1 MTGPAYFDT
10 ILSRQ
15 WDPNSNQRL
24 KHSVRESRE
33 IIQRMRL
40 MKRLDVHQG
49 CVNTLS
55 WNKKGTL
62 LLSGSDDHKLII
74 TNPFNYKKVHEVHT
88 SHRANIFSAKF
99 LPETSDLKVVSC
111 AGDGM
116 ILYTDILRQEETAA
130 CTFNCHAGTVYEM
143 LSIPGDPN
151 TFLSCGEDG
160 TVRWYDLRMK
170 TSCFKDNCKEDILI
184 GCHKAVTSISV
195 NPMFSYQI
203 AVGCS
208 DSNVRIFDRRL
219 LGTRSTGFMGETTGL
234 NALISRFSVQELG
247 EKQRRITSVSFRPDG
262 QEVLASY
269 SSDYIYIFDPKE
281 TNTEHGM
288 KLKVGRPAKKKSSRN
303 RNKSPQPM
311 KKLRLRGDWS
321 DTGPNS
327 RPETEARDLEERSS
341 DEGADRENLQTTLM
355 QRMTD
360 ALSRMLNDPSTRLA
374 MQRLNHGE
382 GAEVAGNENREASQ
396 EARSTVQGDIRDGL
410 NLNEE
415 ESQSSSQSRA
425 ASAIQDRW
433 RRYRQRKA
441 EEEGNNTVQ
450 NVDIDD
456 IVDVV
461 LDSDDDEIQPEK
473 PCSPTILCCGSN
485 RVSPKPELKD
495 SSDIDE
501 EHEQSDSSSFKKR
514 ILEKYRNE
522 QTEKQDIPENI
533 ELNEATSLNIVE
545 GEKSKLAEPLG
556 NNISSQNQDEEEHNN
571 IASDEDVNMNSIG
584 QLEDSYAD
592 LRETG
597 VEPTL
602 EITVRNEGT
611 SASSIS
617 IGEYE
622 PLPGPSRVVTGHGQ
636 VGLDPVTGARRR
648 RSGISSVPTSSIL
661 NDNVERKES
670 IKEEKKENIVE
681 YETFDTDDSDDS
693 EEEININFDDLD
705 KVGPQSNRRTIN
717 QPPIR
722 KKFTGHR
729 NARTMIKEA
738 AWWGNDFILSGSD
751 CGHLFAWD
759 RKSTK
764 LVMMLEADRHV
775 VNCVQPHPTDPFLA
789 TSGIDYDVKLW
800 APTGEQPQFDE
811 ENAEVVMKRNEVM
824 LEETRDTITVPASL
838 MIRMLASL
846 NQIRRGQGAPR
857 LLERR
862 GPGRPSED

>member
-1 MTGPAYFDT
+1 
-10 ILSRQ
+10 
-15 WDPNSNQRL
+15 
-24 KHSVRESRE
+24 
-33 IIQRMRL
+33 MRL
-40 MKRLDVHQG
+40 MKRLEVHQG

-55 WNKKGTL
+55 WNERGTL
-62 LLSGSDDHKLII
+62 LLSGSDDHRLVI
-74 TNPFNYKKVHEVHT
+74 TNPFNYRKVHEVHT

-99 LPETSDLKVVSC
+99 LPETSDLKVISC

-116 ILYTDILRQEETAA
+116 VLYTDILREEETAT
-130 CTFNCHAGTVYEM
+130 CTFNCHAGTVYEI

-151 TFLSCGEDG
+151 SFLSCGEDG
-160 TVRWYDLRMK
+160 KVRWYDLRMK

-184 GCHKAVTSISV
+184 GCHKAVTSISI
-195 NPMFSYQI
+195 NPMFSYQV

-234 NALISRFSVQELG
+234 NALTSRFSVQELG

-281 TNTEHGM
+281 TNTDHGK

-327 RPETEARDLEERSS
+327 RPETEARDIEERSNEES
-341 DEGADRENLQTTLM
+341 ADRENLQTTLM

-382 GAEVAGNENREASQ
+382 GAEAAGVENREQSQ
-396 EARSTVQGDIRDGL
+396 EAQNSVTADIREGL
-410 NLNEE
+410 NLSEG
-415 ESQSSSQSRA
+415 ESQPSSQSRA
-425 ASAIQDRW
+425 ASAIQERW

-441 EEEGNNTVQ
+441 EEEQIAQQSDSNESNIAIV
-450 NVDIDD
+450 VDEAKE
-456 IVDVV
+456 
-461 LDSDDDEIQPEK
+461 DDEREK
-473 PCSPTILCCGSN
+473 SCSPSILCCSSN
-485 RVSPKPELKD
+485 RVSSDPESKD
-495 SSDIDE
+495 TE
-501 EHEQSDSSSFKKR
+501 MQS
-514 ILEKYRNE
+514 N
-522 QTEKQDIPENI
+522 ENI
-533 ELNEATSLNIVE
+533 EVQETSAEESKDDIK
-545 GEKSKLAEPLG
+545 GEKSKESKPE
-556 NNISSQNQDEEEHNN
+556 NITIVNQDDE
-571 IASDEDVNMNSIG
+571 EDVDMENIG

-602 EITVRNEGT
+602 EITYRNEGT

-617 IGEYE
+617 IGECE
-622 PLPGPSRVVTGHGQ
+622 PLPGPSRVVTGPGQ
-636 VGLDPVTGARRR
+636 VGFDPVTGARRR

-661 NDNVERKES
+661 NESAERKES
-670 IKEEKKENIVE
+670 IKEEKRNIVE
-681 YETFDTDDSDDS
+681 YETFDTDDSDS
-693 EEEININFDDLD
+693 EEEINISYEDLE
-705 KVGPQSNRRTIN
+705 KLGNPSNRRTIN

-759 RKSTK
+759 RKTTK

-775 VNCVQPHPTDPFLA
+775 VNCVQPHPTDPYLA

-800 APTGEQPQFDE
+800 APTGEHPQFDE
-811 ENAEVVMKRNEVM
+811 QNADIVMKRNEVM

-857 LLERR
+857 LLDRR
-862 GPGRPSED
+862 GPGRHSED

>member
-1 MTGPAYFDT
+1 MTGPTYFDNVS
-10 ILSRQ
+10 SRQ
-15 WDPNSNQRL
+15 WDPSSTQRL
-24 KHSVRESRE
+24 KHSVRESGE

-55 WNKKGTL
+55 WNKNGTL
-62 LLSGSDDHKLII
+62 LLSGSDDHKLVIS
-74 TNPFNYKKVHEVHT
+74 NPFTSKKVHEVHT

-99 LPETSDLKVVSC
+99 LPETSDLKLVSC

-116 ILYTDILRQEETAA
+116 ILYTDILREEETAA

-195 NPMFSYQI
+195 NPMFSYQL

-281 TNTEHGM
+281 TNTDHGM

-327 RPETEARDLEERSS
+327 RPETEAREEERSS
-341 DEGADRENLQTTLM
+341 DESADRENLQTTLM

-382 GAEVAGNENREASQ
+382 GSEASGIENREQSQ
-396 EARSTVQGDIRDGL
+396 EASSTVQSDIRQGL
-410 NLNEE
+410 NLNDE
-415 ESQSSSQSRA
+415 ESQSASQSRA

-441 EEEGNNTVQ
+441 AEEVENTSHHMET
-450 NVDIDD
+450 DD
-456 IVDVV
+456 KVE
-461 LDSDDDEIQPEK
+461 LDLIYDDEEIQLER
-473 PCSPTILCCGSN
+473 PCASSVLCCGSN
-485 RVSPKPELKD
+485 RVSPNPEIEDSLNEKEDEPDTDGPPSLK
-495 SSDIDE
+495 
-501 EHEQSDSSSFKKR
+501 KM
-514 ILEKYRNE
+514 ILAKYRS
-522 QTEKQDIPENI
+522 
-533 ELNEATSLNIVE
+533 ELNENEESSADNFVDEEATSKSDT
-545 GEKSKLAEPLG
+545 GEKSKKFEAISG
-556 NNISSQNQDEEEHNN
+556 NELKESNDNSDNNEEE
-571 IASDEDVNMNSIG
+571 ISDEDVNMENID

-617 IGEYE
+617 IGECE
-622 PLPGPSRVVTGHGQ
+622 PLPGPSRVVTGPGQ
-636 VGLDPVTGARRR
+636 VGFDPVTGARRR

-670 IKEEKKENIVE
+670 IKEEKRNIVE

-693 EEEININFDDLD
+693 EEEININFEDPD
-705 KVGPQSNRRTIN
+705 KAGPQSNRRTIN
-717 QPPIR
+717 QPPIL

-751 CGHLFAWD
+751 CGHLFAWN
-759 RKSTK
+759 RKTTK

-800 APTGEQPQFDE
+800 APTGEYPQFDE

-846 NQIRRGQGAPR
+846 NQIRRVGHFRDTAIF
-857 LLERR
+857 
-862 GPGRPSED
+862 